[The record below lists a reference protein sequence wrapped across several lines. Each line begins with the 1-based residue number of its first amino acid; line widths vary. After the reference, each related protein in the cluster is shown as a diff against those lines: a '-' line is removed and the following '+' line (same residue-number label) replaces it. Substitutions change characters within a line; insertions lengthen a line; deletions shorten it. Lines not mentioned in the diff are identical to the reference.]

1 MNMIWSPEERKKR
14 VLVAMSGGVD
24 SSVAAYLLKEQGYD
38 CVGVTM
44 KLYQNELVNKSG
56 HTCCS
61 LDDVEDARQVAW
73 RLGIPHHVFNF
84 SDEFEEKVVKHFVES
99 YQQGRT
105 PNPCIDCNRYLKF
118 DRLLH
123 RADELGCDHIAT
135 GHYARLSKNGDL
147 VQLEKAVDASRDQSY
162 VLSYT
167 TQEQLQHILFPLGE
181 LHKTEVREIAEQQ
194 GFCNARKHDS
204 QDICFVP
211 DGDYVGFLERYTGK
225 KAEEG
230 QLLDTKG
237 NVIGKHKG
245 AVSYT
250 IGQRRGLGFAAGE
263 RVYVCGK
270 CMEDNTVIIGGD
282 DDLRSS
288 ALIAGDWNWI
298 IRPEGESFKAMAKV
312 RYHQPDQE
320 AQVTLLPDGTVRLDF
335 AQPQRAVAPGQ
346 IATVYVG
353 DVVLGGGTILKAI
366 K

>member
-1 MNMIWSPEERKKR
+1 MIWSAEERKKR

-44 KLYQNELVNKSG
+44 KLYQNELVGKSG

-84 SDEFEEKVVKHFVES
+84 SDDFEDKVIKNFVES
-99 YQQGRT
+99 YEQGRT

-118 DRLLH
+118 DKLLH
-123 RADELGCDHIAT
+123 RADELGCDYIAT
-135 GHYARLSKNGDL
+135 GHYARLVREGDT
-147 VQLEKAVDASRDQSY
+147 VRLEKAVDASRDQSY

-181 LHKTEVREIAEQQ
+181 LHKTQVREIAEAQ

-225 KAEEG
+225 KFGEG
-230 QLLDTKG
+230 KLLNTEGK
-237 NVIGKHKG
+237 VIGTHRG
-245 AVSYT
+245 AISYT

-263 RVYVCGK
+263 RVYVCDK
-270 CMEDNTVIIGGD
+270 CMENNTVTLGGD
-282 DDLRSS
+282 EDLRSK

-298 IRPEGESFKAMAKV
+298 MKPESDNFKAMAKV

-320 AQVTLLPDGTVRLDF
+320 TTVFIMPDGLIRLEF
-335 AQPQRAVAPGQ
+335 AQPQRAVTPGQ
-346 IATVYVG
+346 IATLYQG
-353 DVVLGGGTILKAI
+353 DTVLGGGTIIKAI
-366 K
+366 RK